1 MSGDGLDHVR
11 ALLPGEPLEVVGELG
26 GSSRSVVR
34 RVRAGERTVIVK
46 EFTAPGEGWVR
57 ERAALSVLP
66 PGAPAPRLIGAADSP
81 PTVVLEDAGGGG
93 SVADALLGTDPEAAA
108 RAVLSWAR
116 TLGTFHR
123 ATTGSRAAFRRA
135 LAGRAEEST
144 VATDLGSAAAAIAAH
159 GPRLGVDVPGEALA
173 ELRGLADLAG
183 PEALTPADACPDN
196 NIVTDGGLV
205 LIDFEAAQWRHLA
218 WDAAYLA
225 VPWPSCW
232 CAWRLPSEVAHEAV
246 GVYRAALPVP
256 PSTSDVAAAGVGW
269 AYISVGWF
277 LPLVLAGKKPN
288 PARRMPTYRA
298 MIQDRLRQARR
309 NTDLP
314 ALAGL
319 ADRLHEALVDRWGR
333 QTLDHAPAFT
343 RA

>member
-1 MSGDGLDHVR
+1 VDNGLDHVR
-11 ALLPGEPLEVVGELG
+11 ALLPGEPLEVVGVLG

-34 RVRAGERTVIVK
+34 RVRAGGRTVIVK
-46 EFTAPGEGWVR
+46 EFIAPGDGWVR
-57 ERAALSVLP
+57 ESAALSVLP
-66 PGAPAPRLIGAADSP
+66 PGAPAPRLIAAGDSP
-81 PTVVLEDAGGGG
+81 PTVVIEDAGGGA
-93 SVADALLGTDPEAAA
+93 SVADALLGTDPEAAT

-116 TLGTFHR
+116 ALGTLHR
-123 ATTGSRAAFRRA
+123 ATTGSREAFRRA
-135 LAGRAEEST
+135 LAGRASEST
-144 VATDLGSAAAAIAAH
+144 VADDLGDAAAAIAAH
-159 GPRLGVDVPGEALA
+159 GPRLGVEVTGEALA
-173 ELRGLADLAG
+173 ELRGLADRAG
-183 PEALTPADACPDN
+183 PAALTPGDACPDN
-196 NIVTDGGLV
+196 NVVTGDGLV

-232 CAWRLPSEVAHEAV
+232 CAWRIPSEVAAQAIEA
-246 GVYRAALPVP
+246 YREVTSVP
-256 PSTSDVAAAGVGW
+256 LSTSDVEAAGVGW

-277 LPLVLAGKKPN
+277 LPRVLDGAELN

-309 NTDLP
+309 NTELP

-319 ADRLHEALVDRWGR
+319 ADRLHDALVARWGR
-333 QTLDHAPAFT
+333 HTLDHAPAFT